1 MKLSTIYRKAA
12 KLQEDKSYGFP
23 CWAIDAVCGGPIL
36 HMWVIEGTPAA
47 KFTKVFFTG
56 SLGSR
61 SGKYTEARCHAHEEG
76 VHPYDYDVIALCFA
90 AAVMEG
96 K

>member
-23 CWAIDAVCGGPIL
+23 CWAIAAVCDGSKN
-36 HMWVIEGTPAA
+36 MCVIEGTPAA
-47 KFTKVFFTG
+47 KFTRVFSAG
-56 SLGSR
+56 SPTFR
-61 SGKYTEARCHAHEEG
+61 SYNYIETRCHAHEEG

-90 AAVMEG
+90 AAIMEG

>member
-12 KLQEDKSYGFP
+12 KLQEAESYGFP
-23 CWAIDAVCGGPIL
+23 CWAIAAVCGGL
-36 HMWVIEGTPAA
+36 FDMWEIEGTPAA
-47 KFTKVFFTG
+47 KFTRVFSAG
-56 SLGSR
+56 SPMFR
-61 SGKYTEARCHAHEEG
+61 SDKYTEARCHAHEEG

-90 AAVMEG
+90 AAIMEG

>member
-23 CWAIDAVCGGPIL
+23 CWAIAAACGSLINI
-36 HMWVIEGTPAA
+36 WATEGTPAA
-47 KFTKVFFTG
+47 KFTRVF
-56 SLGSR
+56 
-61 SGKYTEARCHAHEEG
+61 SGGPPKFRNDKYIEARCHAHEEG

-90 AAVMEG
+90 AAIMEG